1 MAYRRL
7 RGNRADAKMADLV
20 MLATEG
26 RDITNFVQYMV
37 DLPDPL
43 PDIIKPWSWEEAE
56 HRFLYRA
63 KVLLNL

>member
-1 MAYRRL
+1 
-7 RGNRADAKMADLV
+7 MADLV